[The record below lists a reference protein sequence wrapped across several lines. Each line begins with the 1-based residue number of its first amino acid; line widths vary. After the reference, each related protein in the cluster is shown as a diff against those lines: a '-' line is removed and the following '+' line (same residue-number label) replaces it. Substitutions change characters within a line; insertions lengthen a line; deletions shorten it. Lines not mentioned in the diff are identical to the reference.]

1 MYLLF
6 FLASAFAIK
15 QADVDYISTNLN
27 VKYDVINNLL
37 NGKSTFVSKIT
48 LENTGGSDIKPGSW
62 ELFFYSL
69 HLIQPNSYPYKD
81 GFLFS
86 DCKMKVFHINGN
98 LFKLKPENKFRLN
111 TGGSVECIVEASD
124 WQSIRFESMP
134 NWYVAAEGLI
144 PRDIISTQGEA
155 LNFVGPFDTPEKY
168 LRFPGDKFAPFTPE
182 VRYSLN
188 EAMTIPGM
196 EEKRII
202 PTPVEMSLQR
212 GTANIDSTWVVVGS
226 TKFSNEIS
234 LLSSKFKIIILMLS
248 IKIVTRLI
256 LIRNSSDFNFII
268 YIELL

>member
-1 MYLLF
+1 
-6 FLASAFAIK
+6 
-15 QADVDYISTNLN
+15 
-27 VKYDVINNLL
+27 
-37 NGKSTFVSKIT
+37 
-48 LENTGGSDIKPGSW
+48 
-62 ELFFYSL
+62 
-69 HLIQPNSYPYKD
+69 
-81 GFLFS
+81 
-86 DCKMKVFHINGN
+86 MKVFHINGN

-111 TGGSVECIVEASD
+111 TGGSVECIIEASD

-144 PRDIISTQGEA
+144 PRDIVSTQGEA

-202 PTPVEMSLQR
+202 PTPVEMSLQT
-212 GTANIDSTWVVVGS
+212 GTANVDSTWVVVGS
-226 TKFSNEIS
+226 TKFSTEIS
-234 LLSSKFKIIILMLS
+234 LLSSKFKIIICMLS

-268 YIELL
+268 NIELL